1 MKQIPLIV
9 ILGPTASGKT
19 NLAVHLAHRLDGEV
33 ISADSR
39 QIYRGL
45 DIGTGKDLH
54 EFVLDDCAINYHLID
69 ILEVGESYSVAHFKS
84 DAIKAIEEVAN
95 KGKKPILCGGSG
107 LYLDALLSNYKFS
120 HVPDFLE
127 ENQFLNRDFI
137 VFGLN
142 PPVDIRRER
151 CAFRLKKR
159 IEEGLIQEVEELL
172 AQGISATDL
181 KWLGL
186 EYKWIVNYV
195 EGNIN
200 FDLFQKGL
208 EISIQQFAKRQMTF
222 FRKMER
228 SGIDIQWIPFDFSL
242 QERLDWLISKINFK

>member
-1 MKQIPLIV
+1 MKQDPLIV

-19 NLAVHLAHRLDGEV
+19 NLGVHLADRINGEI

-54 EFVLDDCAINYHLID
+54 EFEIEDRQINYHLID
-69 ILEVGESYSVAHFKS
+69 ILEIGTPYSVAHFKS
-84 DAIKAIEEVAN
+84 DALKSIHQVAE
-95 KGKKPILCGGSG
+95 KGKTPILVGGTG
-107 LYLDALLSNYKFS
+107 LYIDAILSNYEFT
-120 HVPDFLE
+120 HVPEFLK
-127 ENQFLNRDFI
+127 ENEFLNRPFI

-151 CAFRLKKR
+151 CALRLKQR
-159 IEEGLIQEVEELL
+159 IEEGLIEEVKELL
-172 AQGISATDL
+172 AQGISAADL

-186 EYKWIVNYV
+186 EYKWIMNFL
-195 EGNIN
+195 EGEIDFNQ
-200 FDLFQKGL
+200 FQKGL

-228 SGIDIQWIPFDFSL
+228 SGIDIQWVPFELNL
-242 QERLDWLISKINFK
+242 QERLNWLISKINF

>member
-1 MKQIPLIV
+1 MKQEPLIV

-19 NLAVHLAHRLDGEV
+19 NLAVHLADRLDGEV

-45 DIGTGKDLH
+45 DIGTGKDLQ
-54 EFVLDDCAINYHLID
+54 EFVIGDRAINYHLID
-69 ILEVGESYSVAHFKS
+69 ILEVGETYSVAHFKS
-84 DAIKAIEEVAN
+84 DAINAIDEVAIR
-95 KGKKPILCGGSG
+95 GKKPILCGGSG
-107 LYLDALLSNYKFS
+107 LYLDALLSNYEFS

-127 ENQFLNRDFI
+127 QNQNLNRDFM

-151 CAFRLKKR
+151 CAFRLNKR
-159 IEEGLIQEVEELL
+159 IEEGLIQEVEDLL
-172 AQGISATDL
+172 AKGVKATDL

-186 EYKWIVNYV
+186 EYKWIINYL
-195 EGNIN
+195 EGEID
-200 FDLFQKGL
+200 FDRFQKGL

-228 SGIDIQWIPFDFSL
+228 TGIDIQWVPFDFTL

>member
-19 NLAVHLAHRLDGEV
+19 NLAVQLANRLDGEI

-54 EFVLDDCAINYHLID
+54 EFVLGDRAIDYHLID
-69 ILEVGESYSVAHFKS
+69 IMDVGETYSVAHFKS
-84 DAIKAIEEVAN
+84 DAIKAINKVVE
-95 KGKKPILCGGSG
+95 KGKMPILCGGTG
-107 LYLDALLSNYKFS
+107 LYIDALLSDYEFS
-120 HVPDFLE
+120 HIPDFLE
-127 ENQFLNRDFI
+127 QNQYLNREFH

-142 PPVDIRRER
+142 PPLEIRREK
-151 CAFRLKKR
+151 CSTRLKQR
-159 IEEGLIQEVEELL
+159 IDEGLIEEVESLL
-172 AQGISATDL
+172 EKGVSAEDL

-186 EYKWIVNYV
+186 EYKWIVNYL
-195 EGNIN
+195 EGTLT
-200 FDLFQKGL
+200 FDGFQKGL

-228 SGIDIQWIPFDFSL
+228 SGIDIQWVPFELSL
-242 QERLDWLISKINFK
+242 QERLDWLISKINF

>member
-1 MKQIPLIV
+1 MKQNPLIV

-19 NLAVHLAHRLDGEV
+19 TLAVHLAKELGGEI

-45 DIGTGKDLH
+45 DLGTGKDLAEYEIGDTTIKH
-54 EFVLDDCAINYHLID
+54 HLID
-69 ILEVGESYSVAHFKS
+69 IFDVGTPYSVAHFKS
-84 DAIKAIEEVAN
+84 DAIKAINNVAKN
-95 KGKKPILCGGSG
+95 GKIPILCGGTG
-107 LYLDALLSNYKFS
+107 LYIDALLSNYEFS

-142 PPVDIRRER
+142 LPVEIRRQR
-151 CAFRLKKR
+151 CALRLQQR
-159 IEEGLIQEVEELL
+159 LDEGLIQEVENLL
-172 AQGISATDL
+172 AIGINPADL

-186 EYKWIVNYV
+186 EYKWIVNYL
-195 EGNIN
+195 EREISWEE
-200 FDLFQKGL
+200 FRKGL
-208 EISIQQFAKRQMTF
+208 EISIQQFSKRQMTF

-228 SGIDIQWIPFDFSL
+228 SGIDIQWVNFEFSL
-242 QERLDWLISKINFK
+242 QERINWIISKINFQ

>member
-19 NLAVHLAHRLDGEV
+19 NLAVQLANRLDGEI

-54 EFVLDDCAINYHLID
+54 EFVLVDRTINYHLID
-69 ILEVGESYSVAHFKS
+69 IKDVGEKYSVAHFKS
-84 DAIKAIEEVAN
+84 DAIKVINAVAN
-95 KGKKPILCGGSG
+95 KGKTPILCGGTG
-107 LYLDALLSNYKFS
+107 LYIDALLSDYEFS
-120 HVPDFLE
+120 HIPDFLE
-127 ENQFLNRDFI
+127 ENQHLNREFI

-142 PPVDIRRER
+142 PSVETRREK
-151 CAFRLKKR
+151 CSVRLKQR
-159 IEEGLIQEVEELL
+159 MNDGLIAEVQDLL
-172 AQGISATDL
+172 AKGVSAEDL

-186 EYKWIVNYV
+186 EYKWIVNYL
-195 EGNIN
+195 EGNLTYDN
-200 FDLFQKGL
+200 FQKGL

-228 SGIDIQWIPFDFSL
+228 SGIDIQWVPFEL
-242 QERLDWLISKINFK
+242 TIEERLEWLISKIIF